1 MSKRQ
6 AIKIKTTARKA
17 RVKKPNIPL
26 KRRLITFYSRAIL
39 VLKLKAVILV
49 LLMVFTTS
57 LDFVKVKAI
66 DFANNKAATLGFRLK
81 NILIHGSI
89 NVPSKDIL
97 KAIKVKNNTPLFAVD
112 LLAAKNNIE
121 KNPWVKA
128 CAVERQLPDTIY
140 ISILERKP
148 IAVWQINK
156 KLFLIDAEGTKI
168 SDQGLEKFSSLIHVV
183 GPEANIYAAQLI
195 RYIENASPE
204 LLKKVESAT
213 RHGNRRWNINL
224 EEDITVKL
232 PEQNMKGAI
241 QYLAKLHSNN
251 MLFNQKYKTI
261 DLRDGNRY
269 YVEKHK

>member
-1 MSKRQ
+1 
-6 AIKIKTTARKA
+6 
-17 RVKKPNIPL
+17 KPNIPL
-26 KRRLITFYSRAIL
+26 KRRLITFYSRATL

-81 NILIHGSI
+81 NILIHGSV

-121 KNPWVKA
+121 KNPWIKA

-156 KLFLIDAEGTKI
+156 
-168 SDQGLEKFSSLIHVV
+168 
-183 GPEANIYAAQLI
+183 
-195 RYIENASPE
+195 R
-204 LLKKVESAT
+204 
-213 RHGNRRWNINL
+213 
-224 EEDITVKL
+224 
-232 PEQNMKGAI
+232 
-241 QYLAKLHSNN
+241 
-251 MLFNQKYKTI
+251 
-261 DLRDGNRY
+261 
-269 YVEKHK
+269 